1 MGQIKIISFLSISIC
16 SILIAFKS
24 TDIIHQKLFSC
35 AAIAFSILAIH
46 KINAIGTPKFEAVSL
61 INKFTEYD
69 TKKIHL

>member
-1 MGQIKIISFLSISIC
+1 MGQFKIISFLSISIC

-46 KINAIGTPKFEAVSL
+46 KINAIE
-61 INKFTEYD
+61 N
-69 TKKIHL
+69 KKIKP

>member
-46 KINAIGTPKFEAVSL
+46 KINAIE
-61 INKFTEYD
+61 N
-69 TKKIHL
+69 KKIKLIIIMVYNILFLLA

>member
-24 TDIIHQKLFSC
+24 TNIIHQKLFSC

-46 KINAIGTPKFEAVSL
+46 KINAIE
-61 INKFTEYD
+61 N
-69 TKKIHL
+69 KKIKP

>member
-1 MGQIKIISFLSISIC
+1 MGQIKIISFISISIC

-46 KINAIGTPKFEAVSL
+46 KINAIE
-61 INKFTEYD
+61 N
-69 TKKIHL
+69 KKIKP